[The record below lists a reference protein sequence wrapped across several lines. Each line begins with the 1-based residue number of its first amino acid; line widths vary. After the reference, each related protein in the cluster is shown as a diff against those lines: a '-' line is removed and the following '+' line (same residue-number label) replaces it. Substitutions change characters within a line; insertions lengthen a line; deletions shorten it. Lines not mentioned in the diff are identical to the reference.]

1 MAVDAFSLEGQ
12 TALITGG
19 GTGLGFGIAR
29 AFVGSGVRVVITGRR
44 ETVLREAVNSLGP
57 AATYQVHNVDDI
69 ETAAQLVDAISAKIG
84 PITILV
90 NNAGDHL
97 KKPFLETPEGD
108 VARLFRTHLLGAYA
122 LTRAVAPSMVEK
134 RHGILL
140 FIASMA
146 SMMGIPN
153 VVAYTVA
160 KSTYVGLVRSLASEL
175 SCHGVRV
182 NAIAPGWIETP
193 MLQRALED
201 DPQRRRRILERTP
214 MARFGCSEDIGLAAV
229 FLSSP
234 AAAFI
239 TGIVL
244 PVDGGASIGF

>member
-1 MAVDAFSLEGQ
+1 MSANAFSLKGQ

-19 GTGLGFGIAR
+19 GTGLGLGIAG
-29 AFVGSGVRVVITGRR
+29 AFVTSGVRVVITGRR
-44 ETVLREAVNSLGP
+44 ESVLREAVNTLGP
-57 AATYQVHNVDDI
+57 TATYRVHDGDDI
-69 ETAAQLVDAISAKIG
+69 EKAGRFVDSVSSQVG

-90 NNAGDHL
+90 NNAGNHL
-97 KKPFLETPEGD
+97 KKPFLETSESE
-108 VARLFRTHLLGAYA
+108 VAGLFHTHLLGAYA
-122 LTRAVAPSMVEK
+122 LSRAVAASMIEK
-134 RHGILL
+134 RHGVLL

-153 VVAYTVA
+153 IVAYTVA
-160 KSTYVGLVRSLASEL
+160 KSAYVGLVRSLTSEL
-175 SCHGVRV
+175 SSYGVRV

-193 MLQRALED
+193 MLQQALDD

-214 MARFGCSEDIGLAAV
+214 MARFGSTKDIGLAAV

-239 TGIVL
+239 TGAIL